1 MQPPPPP
8 LPQAAFG
15 DTVLPEKAMHP
26 TNIRRAALALEAHA
40 HTMPA
45 QRRDHLTVSQGSS
58 CDQLRPHNEPLC
70 NIVALTA
77 FHAWNKAWGVPFLMQ
92 YTLPLARTLHAAMLC

>member
-15 DTVLPEKAMHP
+15 DQVLPEKAMHP

-45 QRRDHLTVSQGSS
+45 QRCEHLSVSHLFP
-58 CDQLRPHNEPLC
+58 C
-70 NIVALTA
+70 AL
-77 FHAWNKAWGVPFLMQ
+77 
-92 YTLPLARTLHAAMLC
+92 

>member
-1 MQPPPPP
+1 MQGLRIAVLCREYGVPMQPPPPP

-45 QRRDHLTVSQGSS
+45 QRRDHLTVSQGSL
-58 CDQLRPHNEPLC
+58 LRPHEAP
-70 NIVALTA
+70 
-77 FHAWNKAWGVPFLMQ
+77 Q
-92 YTLPLARTLHAAMLC
+92 

>member
-15 DTVLPEKAMHP
+15 DRVLPEKAMHP

-45 QRRDHLTVSQGSS
+45 QRRDHLTVSRGSLLQPYESPWPTALRAS
-58 CDQLRPHNEPLC
+58 CTHRM
-70 NIVALTA
+70 
-77 FHAWNKAWGVPFLMQ
+77 PFLE
-92 YTLPLARTLHAAMLC
+92 

>member
-1 MQPPPPP
+1 MQELHIAVLCREYGVPMQPPPPP

-45 QRRDHLTVSQGSS
+45 QRRDHLTVSQGSPPATS
-58 CDQLRPHNEPLC
+58 
-70 NIVALTA
+70 
-77 FHAWNKAWGVPFLMQ
+77 
-92 YTLPLARTLHAAMLC
+92 

>member
-15 DTVLPEKAMHP
+15 DHALPEKAMHP

-40 HTMPA
+40 HTMPP
-45 QRRDHLTVSQGSS
+45 QRREHLSVSHAVHCASQN
-58 CDQLRPHNEPLC
+58 L
-70 NIVALTA
+70 ALA
-77 FHAWNKAWGVPFLMQ
+77 
-92 YTLPLARTLHAAMLC
+92 LAL

>member
-15 DTVLPEKAMHP
+15 DQVLPEKAMHP

-40 HTMPA
+40 HTMPP
-45 QRRDHLTVSQGSS
+45 QRREHLSVSYYLTTNSS
-58 CDQLRPHNEPLC
+58 HHMEPDC
-70 NIVALTA
+70 CPSFFDTRSACV
-77 FHAWNKAWGVPFLMQ
+77 LMQ
-92 YTLPLARTLHAAMLC
+92 ATPGLAEQALPGCCKLT

>member
-1 MQPPPPP
+1 MPCKDYKEHYWCREYDVPMQPPPPP

-15 DTVLPEKAMHP
+15 GMVLPEKAMHP

-45 QRRDHLTVSQGSS
+45 QRRDHLTVSQGSLLQPYE
-58 CDQLRPHNEPLC
+58 DPQ
-70 NIVALTA
+70 
-77 FHAWNKAWGVPFLMQ
+77 
-92 YTLPLARTLHAAMLC
+92 